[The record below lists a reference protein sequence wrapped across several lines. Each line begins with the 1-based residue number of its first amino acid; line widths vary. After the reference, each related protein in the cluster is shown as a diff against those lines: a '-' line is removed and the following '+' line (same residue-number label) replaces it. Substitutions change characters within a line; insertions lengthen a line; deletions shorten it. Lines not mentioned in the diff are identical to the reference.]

1 MLRSGP
7 LTLGEEPCVAVAIQK
22 AVPPAEIR
30 AAGEGNLL
38 VELRLD
44 ALDAPTPETVADFVR
59 TYRDFP
65 LLATI
70 RHQDEGGGWRGNET
84 ERLACYEAVLPLV
97 QAVDVEIEAGDITP
111 RVVQAAQAAG
121 KIVIGSFHDFEA
133 TPDTA
138 RLEAVHDKGRAMG
151 VDVVKVAA
159 RCQRPDDLQRL
170 AAFTLAHRAD
180 HVIVVGMGD
189 YGLVSRIFF
198 PALGSLVTYTFL
210 GEPTAPGQ
218 LNCQDTLKYLGA
230 FYPAGK

>member
-1 MLRSGP
+1 MLTLGS
-7 LTLGEEPCVAVAIQK
+7 LTLGEKPSVAIAIQGP
-22 AVPPAEIR
+22 VPPSEIH
-30 AAGEGNLL
+30 AAGDANLL

-44 ALDAPTPETVADFVR
+44 ALADPTPGSLADFTR
-59 TYRDFP
+59 GYAAFP

-70 RHQDEGGGWRGNET
+70 RHQDEGGGWRGSEVD
-84 ERLACYEAVLPLV
+84 RLACYEAVLPLV
-97 QAVDVEIEAGDITP
+97 HAVDVEIEVGNITP
-111 RVVQAAQAAG
+111 QVVGAAHAAG
-121 KIVIGSFHDFEA
+121 KLVIGSFHDFEA
-133 TPDTA
+133 TPDTD
-138 RLEAVHDKGRAMG
+138 RLEEVHAKGRALG

-159 RCQRPDDLQRL
+159 RCQQPEDVQRL
-170 AAFTLAHRAD
+170 AAFTLSHRAS

-230 FYPAGK
+230 FYPVGK